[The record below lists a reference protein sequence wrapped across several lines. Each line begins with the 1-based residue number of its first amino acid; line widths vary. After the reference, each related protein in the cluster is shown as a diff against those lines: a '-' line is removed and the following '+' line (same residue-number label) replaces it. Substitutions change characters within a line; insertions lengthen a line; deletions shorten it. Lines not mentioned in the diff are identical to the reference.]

1 MSEEQEAVEKVFA
14 FSEQELLDESFNPEA
29 FVSKHRKFFDLEV
42 LKKDLE
48 EFIEK
53 CQTDIMSIMN
63 NDYESFISLAF
74 RLKGL
79 KENIEKVEIPLY
91 QNRHKYE
98 ELKNSLIEKEH
109 IVDNLIAKYNEIK
122 DRKQMLEMFLK
133 IDQYLT
139 LEEQLLVKVCCSFK
153 NHLQI
158 KSNALD
164 IYTKSIYI
172 ERICRLDRIVKKM
185 IYSTSIFL
193 TDFFLMKQ
201 REFMSFWTNAK
212 RDAQLCIRTSTPSLQ
227 SSIWTFA

>member
-14 FSEQELLDESFNPEA
+14 FSEQELLDESFNPET

-153 NHLQI
+153 NHL
-158 KSNALD
+158 
-164 IYTKSIYI
+164 
-172 ERICRLDRIVKKM
+172 
-185 IYSTSIFL
+185 
-193 TDFFLMKQ
+193 
-201 REFMSFWTNAK
+201 
-212 RDAQLCIRTSTPSLQ
+212 
-227 SSIWTFA
+227 

>member
-1 MSEEQEAVEKVFA
+1 MPEEQEAVEKVFA

-153 NHLQI
+153 NHL
-158 KSNALD
+158 
-164 IYTKSIYI
+164 
-172 ERICRLDRIVKKM
+172 
-185 IYSTSIFL
+185 
-193 TDFFLMKQ
+193 
-201 REFMSFWTNAK
+201 
-212 RDAQLCIRTSTPSLQ
+212 
-227 SSIWTFA
+227 